1 LPAGSAGA
9 GFPPASGEHWNIG
22 YLRRQWKFHLDT
34 PAPGEYFNR
43 KMTMGSLVK
52 EIGKTKVCE
61 PPAEETGVNG
71 IYEDLESDEEL
82 AALAKAIAHP
92 VRVRILRML
101 AGEKTYVCGN
111 IAKNIPLAQST
122 ISQHLKVLKDA
133 GLIRGTVE
141 GPRICY
147 CLNPERVR
155 RLRVLMAGI

>member
-1 LPAGSAGA
+1 MA
-9 GFPPASGEHWNIG
+9 
-22 YLRRQWKFHLDT
+22 
-34 PAPGEYFNR
+34 
-43 KMTMGSLVK
+43 MK
-52 EIGKTKVCE
+52 EIDKPVICGPSTKE
-61 PPAEETGVNG
+61 SMDIE
-71 IYEDLESDEEL
+71 ISDDLETDEEL

-101 AGEKTYVCGN
+101 AQERTYICGN

-147 CLNPERVR
+147 CLEPAMVR
-155 RLRVLMAGI
+155 RLKVLVVSI

>member
-1 LPAGSAGA
+1 
-9 GFPPASGEHWNIG
+9 
-22 YLRRQWKFHLDT
+22 
-34 PAPGEYFNR
+34 
-43 KMTMGSLVK
+43 V
-52 EIGKTKVCE
+52 IGKRKSKACE
-61 PPAEETGVNG
+61 YPVEDTGDAG
-71 IYEDLESDEEL
+71 IREDLAADGEL
-82 AALAKAIAHP
+82 AVLAKAIAHP
-92 VRVRILRML
+92 VRVGILRML

-155 RLRVLMAGI
+155 RLRVLIAGI

>member
-1 LPAGSAGA
+1 MTGKGGSKEC
-9 GFPPASGEHWNIG
+9 GFPA
-22 YLRRQWKFHLDT
+22 
-34 PAPGEYFNR
+34 A
-43 KMTMGSLVK
+43 
-52 EIGKTKVCE
+52 
-61 PPAEETGVNG
+61 ETGDAG
-71 IYEDLESDEEL
+71 ISEDLVADEEL
-82 AALAKAIAHP
+82 AGLAKAIAHP

-101 AGEKTYVCGN
+101 AGEKTYMCGN

-147 CLNPERVR
+147 CLNPEMVR